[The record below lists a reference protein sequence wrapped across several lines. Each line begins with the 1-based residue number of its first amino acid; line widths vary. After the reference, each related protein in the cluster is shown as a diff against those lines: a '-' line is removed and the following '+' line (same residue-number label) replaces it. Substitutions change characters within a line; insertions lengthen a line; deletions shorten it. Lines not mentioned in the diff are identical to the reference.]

1 MKWFFRFL
9 LWILIFS
16 LGWMFG
22 LFVEYWDV
30 FHLSFDVPAFNIINL
45 LVISLLGWMVSY
57 FVQNSSRRVKSKIDL
72 VSNKI
77 DEIDSNLKRLSDL
90 VGHSNGASY
99 VEVCSIDK
107 RNRRWGSKITD
118 SIKTNYNSVY
128 DKETFESF
136 TSNLSELRTLTT
148 DTPLLIQGQIPE
160 VTVQNDIVK
169 YSNERRAVIEVKIDE
184 IRFALYQMKVSIS
197 QS

>member
-1 MKWFFRFL
+1 MKWFFRIL

-16 LGWMFG
+16 LGWMLG
-22 LFVEYWDV
+22 LFVEHWDV

-57 FVQNSSRRVKSKIDL
+57 FVQNSSRKVKSKIDL
-72 VSNKI
+72 VSSKI

-90 VGHSNGASY
+90 VGHNTGASY

-107 RNRRWGSKITD
+107 RNRRWGTKISDT
-118 SIKTNYNSVY
+118 IKTNYPTAC
-128 DKETFESF
+128 DKDILDALS
-136 TSNLSELRTLTT
+136 SNLSELRTLTT
-148 DTPLLIQGQIPE
+148 NTPLLVQGQIPE

-184 IRFALYQMKVSIS
+184 IRFSLYQMKVNIS
-197 QS
+197 QT